1 MSINIRYHYKSVN
14 KSCTCPLEDNSTLRF
29 QFSTHSPTTNT
40 KPSTIPSAKSGFG
53 KSRGVEDCSDVD
65 TSDKTDND
73 GDDRADV
80 GWGGG
85 EDGAG
90 GGGASD
96 RVREVGHP
104 PDIEGDDD
112 ERGNADVELD
122 IPGAEDNGEAE
133 GGPAGAAAAAGAE
146 EEEEEEEDDE
156 EELLLFSDSCGA
168 ANTAN
173 DNSTLATPTEEDADD
188 ENEENS
194 STSGAVAAAVVEQER
209 LREEENLEDEIPA
222 PLLES
227 SLLETAD
234 LEPEVEAAIAPSP
247 QESPVREEE
256 APGDSS
262 IGEKMVAME
271 SAHMVS

>member
-1 MSINIRYHYKSVN
+1 MPTRRQ
-14 KSCTCPLEDNSTLRF
+14 L
-29 QFSTHSPTTNT
+29 HSPLSIFNT
-40 KPSTIPSAKSGFG
+40 LAHHKHETFDDPEREIG
-53 KSRGVEDCSDVD
+53 KSRGVEDGSDVD

-133 GGPAGAAAAAGAE
+133 GGPAGAAAAAAAE

-209 LREEENLEDEIPA
+209 LREEENQEDEIPA

-234 LEPEVEAAIAPSP
+234 LEPEVEAAIAPSL

-271 SAHMVS
+271 SAHMVSRAYA

>member
-1 MSINIRYHYKSVN
+1 MPTRR
-14 KSCTCPLEDNSTLRF
+14 PL
-29 QFSTHSPTTNT
+29 HSPLSIFNT
-40 KPSTIPSAKSGFG
+40 LAHHKHETFDDPEREIEKY
-53 KSRGVEDCSDVD
+53 RGVEDGSDVD

-227 SLLETAD
+227 SLLVTAD
-234 LEPEVEAAIAPSP
+234 LEPEVEAAIAPSL

>member
-1 MSINIRYHYKSVN
+1 M
-14 KSCTCPLEDNSTLRF
+14 
-29 QFSTHSPTTNT
+29 
-40 KPSTIPSAKSGFG
+40 
-53 KSRGVEDCSDVD
+53 
-65 TSDKTDND
+65 
-73 GDDRADV
+73 
-80 GWGGG
+80 
-85 EDGAG
+85 
-90 GGGASD
+90 
-96 RVREVGHP
+96 REVGHP

-133 GGPAGAAAAAGAE
+133 GEPAGAVAE
-146 EEEEEEEDDE
+146 EEEEEDEDDE

-173 DNSTLATPTEEDADD
+173 DNSTLATPTEEDEADD

-234 LEPEVEAAIAPSP
+234 LEPEVEAAIAPSL

-271 SAHMVS
+271 SAHMVSRAYA

>member
-1 MSINIRYHYKSVN
+1 MSPQDH
-14 KSCTCPLEDNSTLRF
+14 STL
-29 QFSTHSPTTNT
+29 STLNT
-40 KPSTIPSAKSGFG
+40 LAHDKHETFDDPDREIEKGCG
-53 KSRGVEDCSDVD
+53 IEDGSDVD

-73 GDDRADV
+73 GDDREDV
-80 GWGGG
+80 GWGG

-112 ERGNADVELD
+112 DERGNADVEID
-122 IPGAEDNGEAE
+122 IPGVEDNGEAE
-133 GGPAGAAAAAGAE
+133 GGPA
-146 EEEEEEEDDE
+146 EEEEEEDDE

-209 LREEENLEDEIPA
+209 LREEEDPEDEIPA

-234 LEPEVEAAIAPSP
+234 LEPEVEAAIAPSL
-247 QESPVREEE
+247 QESPTREEE

-262 IGEKMVAME
+262 KGENMVAME

>member
-1 MSINIRYHYKSVN
+1 M
-14 KSCTCPLEDNSTLRF
+14 
-29 QFSTHSPTTNT
+29 
-40 KPSTIPSAKSGFG
+40 
-53 KSRGVEDCSDVD
+53 
-65 TSDKTDND
+65 
-73 GDDRADV
+73 
-80 GWGGG
+80 
-85 EDGAG
+85 
-90 GGGASD
+90 
-96 RVREVGHP
+96 REVGHP

-122 IPGAEDNGEAE
+122 IPGAEGNGEPAE
-133 GGPAGAAAAAGAE
+133 GGPAAAE
-146 EEEEEEEDDE
+146 EEEEEEEDEE

-209 LREEENLEDEIPA
+209 LREEEDPEDEIPA

-234 LEPEVEAAIAPSP
+234 LEPEVEAAIAPSL
-247 QESPVREEE
+247 QESPAREEE

-262 IGEKMVAME
+262 KGEKMVAME

>member
-1 MSINIRYHYKSVN
+1 M
-14 KSCTCPLEDNSTLRF
+14 
-29 QFSTHSPTTNT
+29 
-40 KPSTIPSAKSGFG
+40 
-53 KSRGVEDCSDVD
+53 
-65 TSDKTDND
+65 
-73 GDDRADV
+73 
-80 GWGGG
+80 
-85 EDGAG
+85 
-90 GGGASD
+90 
-96 RVREVGHP
+96 REVGHP

-122 IPGAEDNGEAE
+122 IPGAEGNGEPAE
-133 GGPAGAAAAAGAE
+133 GGPAAAE

-209 LREEENLEDEIPA
+209 LREEEDPEDEIPA

-234 LEPEVEAAIAPSP
+234 LEPEVEAAIAPSL
-247 QESPVREEE
+247 QESPAREEE

-262 IGEKMVAME
+262 KGEKMVAME